1 MHNIVYQGAQIAGS
15 VVVTIFGLGQL
26 SSIFT
31 IASYIAD
38 SATTQ
43 IHDYIDTRNHGKGA
57 KITYYI
63 SRGYKTIKKP
73 VYRWYTIKRTYYRRR
88 KLVSYKKVKIAYFYI
103 SGWPKI
109 TWNR

>member
-1 MHNIVYQGAQIAGS
+1 MKMHNIVYQGAQIAGS

-63 SRGYKTIKKP
+63 SRDIKQLKN
-73 VYRWYTIKRTYYRRR
+73 R
-88 KLVSYKKVKIAYFYI
+88 YI
-103 SGWPKI
+103 DGIQSNEPIIDAENW
-109 TWNR
+109 